1 MKFWKYILTLAVLT
15 FGAVSCVEEVP
26 YEPGEPDPDGCYG
39 VYFPVQDA
47 TGAHTY
53 DPSMDRTVSFTVAR
67 TNSTGDI
74 TVPVEVKASV
84 EGVFSVGELKFVDGQ
99 SETTLKVDFPTA
111 ETGITYGL
119 SLSVTDPEYASK
131 YNGGTSFVDFSVLI
145 VTWEYF
151 LNPKTGEKAKFTF
164 NQEWWGE
171 VHTGY
176 IKYYDVNGV
185 RTCVTETDPFTFDDG
200 SVGYGFWGTGAAA
213 GEGEITFTWYTN
225 VFDVNGKQAVALPV
239 TDVGPNPSYDGAM
252 IKAYDY
258 YAYWTVL
265 NPQAALQGVDFPT
278 FVQKYSGNYPVS
290 IYDGN
295 GGFEFFIEYYYMDGI
310 GGWNVDA
317 YDVSL
322 LAEGFTRVDYS
333 LAVED
338 DYTVSGTHPV
348 YFTAG
353 PDVASVKYV
362 VSEGGLNA
370 VQVEGVVAGIVDETA
385 ENVATLTEFNVDEE
399 AGEKYAA
406 VGITLD
412 KTGQYTVVA
421 VAYDAEGN
429 VQNNASVVI
438 DYVAADDDSFD
449 VAVNVFAEPT
459 PSRYEAEGHTA
470 FNSFSFTVYGGTE
483 LTDVKMSVFKTADVE
498 KNGAAAVVAALRA
511 GSSVSEDI
519 LADINTTAGY
529 TSLVTGLSDGTSYT
543 VVVWGTNGYQT
554 VTAAA
559 EFATE
564 KNPEV
569 FKSLGMA
576 QYTDDFIVGLF
587 NGFENLTYEVEI
599 QESVENPGKY
609 RLVNPYGAAFPY
621 NEPGDYDD
629 TQDYYMVINA
639 QDPECVYIP
648 LQGVG
653 CDWGYGEWTVYSMA
667 ANYLDAGYSP
677 EEIKPVGVFG
687 TLKDGVITF
696 PVEALLITADGLGGN
711 LYYANTAGAFKV
723 VLPGY
728 TDAAPEEGG
737 AETASAAADR
747 STVNSDA
754 KPFADFSRFIPIE
767 REAGTVSFSQENIS
781 FVKKETGRNIAPAQM
796 SKMDLN

>member
-176 IKYYDVNGV
+176 VRYYDVNGV

-278 FVQKYSGNYPVS
+278 FVQKYSGDYPVS

-295 GGFEFFIEYYYMDGI
+295 GGFEFFIEYYYMDGL

-429 VQNNASVVI
+429 VQNNASVI
-438 DYVAADDDSFD
+438 MDYVAADDDSFD

-459 PSRYEAEGHTA
+459 PSRYAEEGHTA

-483 LTDVKMSVFKTADVE
+483 LTDVKMNIYKTADVE
-498 KNGAAAVVAALRA
+498 KVGAAAVVAAVRA
-511 GSSVSEDI
+511 GSSVDEET

-529 TSLVTGLSDGTSYT
+529 TTLATGLADGTSYT

-554 VTAAA
+554 VTRTAV
-559 EFATE
+559 FATG

-576 QYTDDFIVGLF
+576 QYTDDIVGPMFGL
-587 NGFENLTYEVEI
+587 ENVTYEVEI
-599 QESVENPGKY
+599 QESEETPGKY
-609 RLVNPYGAAFPY
+609 RLVNPYGEAFPH
-621 NEPGDYDD
+621 NVPGDWDD
-629 TQDYYMVINA
+629 SQDYYLTIHAEN
-639 QDPECVYIP
+639 PEQVYLDLQP
-648 LQGVG
+648 LGV
-653 CDWGYGEWTVYSMA
+653 DWGFGMMYAYSYAAYFMDNGVSADEVA
-667 ANYLDAGYSP
+667 ANGYF
-677 EEIKPVGVFG
+677 GV
-687 TLKDGVITF
+687 LKDGVIMF
-696 PVEALLITADGLGGN
+696 PMKSLLLYMPDYSTS
-711 LYYANTAGAFKV
+711 LYYANNAGAFKI
-723 VLPGY
+723 VLPGAGADESND
-728 TDAAPEEGG
+728 TPAETTSVAGDRSAVMNG
-737 AETASAAADR
+737 AEA
-747 STVNSDA
+747 
-754 KPFADFSRFIPIE
+754 FADFNRFIPIE
-767 REAGTVSFSQENIS
+767 REASTVSFSHETIP
-781 FVKKETGRNIAPAQM
+781 FVQKDSGRDAVPAQIR
-796 SKMDLN
+796 KMNLN

>member
-185 RTCVTETDPFTFDDG
+185 RTCVTETDPLTYDDG

-310 GGWNVDA
+310 GGWNVDT

-459 PSRYEAEGHTA
+459 PSRYEADGHTA

-498 KNGAAAVVAALRA
+498 KNGAAAVVAAVRA

-554 VTAAA
+554 VTAAV

-576 QYTDDFIVGLF
+576 QYTDDIVGPLF
-587 NGFENLTYEVEI
+587 SAPTVTYEVEV

-609 RLVNPYGAAFPY
+609 RLVNPYGEAFPY
-621 NEPGDYDD
+621 NEPGDWDAS
-629 TQDYYMVINA
+629 QDYYMVIDA
-639 QDPECVYIP
+639 TDPAAVTIP
-648 LQGVG
+648 MQSLGV
-653 CDWGYGEWTVYSMA
+653 DWGYGMMGVWCMVE
-667 ANYLDAGYSP
+667 NYLAQGAPADYVEP
-677 EEIKPVGVFG
+677 YYG

-696 PVEALLITADGLGGN
+696 PVKALIAIDDDGA
-711 LYYANTAGAFKV
+711 YVANNNGEFKV
-723 VLPGY
+723 VLPG
-728 TDAAPEEGG
+728 AASEEGG
-737 AETASAAADR
+737 AEDTPAETASVADR
-747 STVNSDA
+747 STVKSDA